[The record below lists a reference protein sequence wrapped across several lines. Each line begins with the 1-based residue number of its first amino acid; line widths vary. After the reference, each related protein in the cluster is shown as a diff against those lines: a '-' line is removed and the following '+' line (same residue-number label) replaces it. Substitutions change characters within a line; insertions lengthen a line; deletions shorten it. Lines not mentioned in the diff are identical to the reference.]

1 MSVNRDMVV
10 LVDED
15 DGVIGHAPKL
25 EVHRKGLLHRAI
37 SVFLVNPQGDLL
49 LQRRSESK
57 YHSPGLWSNS
67 CCSHPFLQESVL
79 DAATR
84 RLSEEMGIV
93 AELKFLF
100 SFIYRSEVGNSL
112 VEHEFDH
119 VFFGISAK
127 SPKINL
133 EEVSDYRWISFES
146 LREDLELNPGIY
158 TVWLKIMI
166 DRFYD
171 RFVGVS
177 IF

>member
-1 MSVNRDMVV
+1 MVV

-25 EVHRKGLLHRAI
+25 EAHRKGLLHRAI

-79 DAATR
+79 DATTR

-93 AELKFLF
+93 SDLKFLF